1 MSDDAS
7 PDAAGSPPHDAGPI
21 APSTPV
27 TAKRRSCVGVCA
39 SSSKARRSRTS
50 PLPFKHVQSVLADD
64 DPDATQPMDSQE
76 VPAEAAANSEPKYPR
91 VRAILIPTKAD
102 RPTTE
107 IMHTPWSIGRG
118 EGNNMVVDDRHA
130 SREHAELVEASG
142 SARYAIRAL
151 NAPVYLCDTPESVSR
166 VVEKDEKAL
175 LPNGQ
180 LVALL
185 LTPGGRPVCQYEF
198 RELLREDA
206 ASFDAQYLDLLR
218 ALRTEGSTQKNKKGC
233 NVQLPRSW
241 KMRIN
246 LRGREGQMVLP
257 ITSLRWIQPRHAL
270 IEALWYLRGEEHIDF
285 LQRHDCNFW
294 DEQAKPHPSTGGIR
308 KTWVGMNYGLLGKNL
323 EQQVLVPLVDGKDS
337 RNMVTHLADPHV
349 ETVQQACTATVQF
362 ITRTPTQLD
371 LVVNQRSSDVAL
383 GLPHDVVVWSAIL
396 HLVCREVRLRTAAGG
411 HDARCLYPG
420 ELTVH
425 IASAHNYEQNAG
437 AVEQL
442 LARAPRDE
450 VSPSLGIAAGAPGMF
465 EIANAEPLV
474 VCGPGRRGDRA
485 GAAVTSD
492 KRQLSEDADGDDRGL
507 LWVEGY
513 AKELVHPHIRIAQ
526 ANDG

>member
-7 PDAAGSPPHDAGPI
+7 PDADGSPPHDAGPI

-27 TAKRRSCVGVCA
+27 TAKRRSSQGVCA
-39 SSSKARRSRTS
+39 SSFKARRSRTS
-50 PLPFKHVQSVLADD
+50 PLPFKHQSLLADD

-76 VPAEAAANSEPKYPR
+76 GAAAEAAANSEPRCSR

-102 RPTTE
+102 RPSTE
-107 IMHTPWSIGRG
+107 IMHTPWSIGRD
-118 EGNNMVVDDRHA
+118 EGSDMVVDDKHA
-130 SREHAELVEASG
+130 SRKHAELVEASG
-142 SARYAIRAL
+142 SAGYAIRAL
-151 NAPVYLCDTPESVSR
+151 NAPVYICDTPESVSR
-166 VVEKDEKAL
+166 VVEKGQQAQL
-175 LPNGQ
+175 SNSQ

-185 LTPGGRPVCQYEF
+185 LTPGGRPVCQYKF
-198 RELLREDA
+198 RELLLEDA

-218 ALRTEGSTQKNKKGC
+218 ALRTEGSAQKNKKGC

-246 LRGREGQMVLP
+246 LRGREGVMALP
-257 ITSLRWIQPRHAL
+257 ITSLRWIEPRHAL
-270 IEALWYLRGEEHIDF
+270 IEALWYLRGEEHIEF
-285 LQRHDCNFW
+285 LQRHKCKFW
-294 DEQAKPHPSTGGIR
+294 DEQAKPHPSTGEG
-308 KTWVGMNYGLLGKNL
+308 KTWVGMNYGLLGENL
-323 EQQVLVPLVDGKDS
+323 ERQVLAPLVDGKDS
-337 RNMVTHLADPHV
+337 RNMVIHLADPHA
-349 ETVQQACTATVQF
+349 ETVQPACTATVQF

-383 GLPHDVVVWSAIL
+383 GLPHDVVVWSVIL

-411 HDARCLYPG
+411 CGARDLHPG
-420 ELTVH
+420 ELTVN
-425 IASAHNYEQNAG
+425 IASAHYYEQNAG

-474 VCGPGRRGDRA
+474 VCGRRGDRA
-485 GAAVTSD
+485 GAAVTSE
-492 KRQLSEDADGDDRGL
+492 KRRLSEDADGDDRDL

-513 AKELVHPHIRIAQ
+513 AKELVHPPIRIAQ

>member
-76 VPAEAAANSEPKYPR
+76 GVAAEAAANSEPKYPR

-107 IMHTPWSIGRG
+107 IMHTPWSIGRD
-118 EGNNMVVDDRHA
+118 EDNDMVVDDTHVSRKHA
-130 SREHAELVEASG
+130 QLVEASG
-142 SARYAIRAL
+142 SAGYAICAL
-151 NAPVYLCDTPESVSR
+151 NAPVYLCDTPESVSHK
-166 VVEKDEKAL
+166 VEKGQEAL

-185 LTPGGRPVCQYEF
+185 LTRGGRPVCQFKF
-198 RELLREDA
+198 RELLDA

-218 ALRTEGSTQKNKKGC
+218 ALRTEGSAQQNKKGR

-246 LRGREGQMVLP
+246 LRGRDGSMALP

-270 IEALWYLRGEEHIDF
+270 IEALWYLRGEDHIDF
-285 LQRHDCNFW
+285 LQRHNCHFW
-294 DEQAKPHPSTGGIR
+294 DEQAKPHPNTGGR
-308 KTWVGMNYGLLGKNL
+308 KTWVGKNYGLLGEDL
-323 EQQVLVPLVDGKDS
+323 EQQVLAPLVDGKDS
-337 RNMVTHLADPHV
+337 RNMVVQLADRNA
-349 ETVQQACTATVQF
+349 ETVQQACTATVHF
-362 ITRTPTQLD
+362 ITRTPTRLD
-371 LVVNQRSSDVAL
+371 LMIHQRSSDVAL
-383 GLPHDVVVWSAIL
+383 GLPHDVVVWSVIL
-396 HLVCREVRLRTAAGG
+396 HLVCREVRRRTAVGG
-411 HDARCLYPG
+411 RGARDLYAG
-420 ELTVH
+420 ELEMN

-437 AVEQL
+437 AVEKL
-442 LARAPRDE
+442 LERAPRDE
-450 VSPSLGIAAGAPGMF
+450 LSPGLGIAAGAPGMF

-474 VCGPGRRGDRA
+474 VCGRRGDRS

-492 KRQLSEDADGDDRGL
+492 KRQLSEDADGDDRDL

-513 AKELVHPHIRIAQ
+513 AKDLVHPPIKIAQ